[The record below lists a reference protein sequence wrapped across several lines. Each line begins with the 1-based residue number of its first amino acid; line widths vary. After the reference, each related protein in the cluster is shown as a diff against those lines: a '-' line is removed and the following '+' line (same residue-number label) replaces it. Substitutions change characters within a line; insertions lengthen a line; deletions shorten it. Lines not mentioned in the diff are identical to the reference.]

1 MASFL
6 SCGVL
11 TKLDGEMK
19 QPTQDTEKVEDN
31 VRTKSV
37 IGQIWD
43 DCLMAEGE
51 HVLPEEVR
59 TRFKELLKSGKPLTK
74 ENLEAALYHR

>member
-1 MASFL
+1 M
-6 SCGVL
+6 
-11 TKLDGEMK
+11 E
-19 QPTQDTEKVEDN
+19 QPTQEPKKVEDK

-43 DCLMAEGE
+43 KCLMAEGE
-51 HVLPEEVR
+51 HMLPEEVR

-74 ENLEAALYHR
+74 GNLEAALYPPGEEP